1 MYYKIF
7 LFINKY
13 LTSLFTATR
22 SRRLCHNVVTL
33 QLQSDSAA
41 AVLLLFTS
49 HSDCRVISQTL
60 RLAGK
65 RQRKILF
72 YSIPFRILTVL
83 NKF

>member
-13 LTSLFTATR
+13 LTSLFTARR

-49 HSDCRVISQTL
+49 HSDCRVISH
-60 RLAGK
+60 RLYDLLEK
-65 RQRKILF
+65 DKERF
-72 YSIPFRILTVL
+72 YSILFHSE
-83 NKF
+83 F